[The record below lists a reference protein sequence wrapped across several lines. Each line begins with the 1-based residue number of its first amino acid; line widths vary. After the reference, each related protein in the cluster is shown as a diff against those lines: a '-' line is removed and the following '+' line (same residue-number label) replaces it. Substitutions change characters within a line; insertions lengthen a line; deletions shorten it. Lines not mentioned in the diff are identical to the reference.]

1 LAPVPVGRLVFGGV
15 TLGCTETESLA
26 DDSVEFELLQEAKQK
41 TSALRMIVCFM
52 INRIWQQ
59 FL

>member
-1 LAPVPVGRLVFGGV
+1 V
-15 TLGCTETESLA
+15 